1 MRAAP
6 SNEPSPLR
14 RTRAPEPTY
23 AGRATIRLP
32 SAAPRV
38 SHPLRAFTVPCA
50 FPGLFHP
57 GPALGV
63 FTLQGLLPLQS
74 RNASR
79 RPRAFLTLPRRHPRP
94 TVLPARGNEHHASGT
109 PACFHAGGQA
119 PVGATPERPFARACS
134 RSLPKTPR
142 GVFPGLSRSFRRF
155 GRPVAVRRTSA
166 GSPSRLF
173 SLQRARSSR
182 PVVMPVRGRGPPG
195 FRLSRARSH
204 RAGVG
209 IFLCRPPLSGFCDR
223 VRSFLR
229 TSRRPIRGLPSSMT
243 GPVSRETRRP
253 S

>member
-14 RTRAPEPTY
+14 RTRAPEPTH

-74 RNASR
+74 RYASR
-79 RPRAFLTLPRRHPRP
+79 RPRAFLTFPRRRPRP
-94 TVLPARGNEHHASGT
+94 TVLPVRGNERHAFGA
-109 PACFHAGGQA
+109 PACCHAGGQA
-119 PVGATPERPFARACS
+119 PVGATPDRPVARACS
-134 RSLPKTPR
+134 RSIPTTPR
-142 GVFPGLSRSFRRF
+142 GVVPELSRSLRRF
-155 GRPVAVRRTSA
+155 GRPVAARRTSA

-182 PVVMPVRGRGPPG
+182 LAVRPGRGRGPHG

-209 IFLCRPPLSGFCDR
+209 TSLCRPPLSGFRDR

-229 TSRRPIRGLPSSMT
+229 TNRRPLRGLPPSMP